1 MERLE
6 NMSNVEIKIYQKA
19 LEDEFD
25 SIKSEI
31 TERMNRL
38 DALER
43 KYENAQ
49 KVINKRSKKNI
60 N

>member
-6 NMSNVEIKIYQKA
+6 NMSNAEIKIYQKT
-19 LEDEFD
+19 LENEFD

-31 TERMNRL
+31 AERMDKL
-38 DALER
+38 DVLER

-49 KVINKRSKKNI
+49 KEIDKRSKKNSK
-60 N
+60 

>member
-1 MERLE
+1 MEKLE
-6 NMSNVEIKIYQKA
+6 NMSNAEIKIYQKT
-19 LEDEFD
+19 LENEFD

-31 TERMNRL
+31 SERMDRL

-49 KVINKRSKKNI
+49 KEIDKRSKKNSK
-60 N
+60 